1 MIYIALILTVFLGA
15 SLVFF
20 VPVNPKYTKLLLAF
34 SGAFLLAIV
43 LFHLLPE
50 VYTSSIN
57 AKTISVFILIGL
69 LSQMILEFFS
79 DGVEHGHVHSHK
91 QGIPFLLLLSLML
104 HAFVEGMPISQQDNS
119 FLIGVLVHKLPIA
132 IVITSFLKQSGIA
145 MRNIVFILLFFALMA
160 PLGSYLGDSILFLK
174 EKEIYI
180 EALVIGVLTHV
191 STTIL
196 YESSENHK
204 FNLIKFIIVLSAFIL
219 AYFI

>member
-1 MIYIALILTVFLGA
+1 MIPITLILTVFLGA

-20 VPVNPKYTKLLLAF
+20 IPMNQKFTKLLLAF

-50 VYTSSIN
+50 VYTVPEKS
-57 AKTISVFILIGL
+57 KTISVFILLGL
-69 LSQMILEFFS
+69 VAQMILEFFS

-91 QGIPFLLLLSLML
+91 QGVPILLLVSLML

-119 FLIGVLVHKLPIA
+119 FLIGILVHKLPIA
-132 IVITSFLKQSGIA
+132 IVITSFLKQAEIA
-145 MRNIVFILLFFALMA
+145 TSKVIIILLLFALMA
-160 PLGSYLGDSILFLK
+160 PLGSYLGDSIPYLK
-174 EKEIYI
+174 ANEIYI
-180 EALVIGVLTHV
+180 EAIVIGVLTHV

-219 AYFI
+219 AYFL